1 MAQEYFDQ
9 LHEAV
14 KQAESRG
21 QRFDEKGKLLT
32 SPKGAEGEMQVLPKT
47 ARKPGFGVEPAKSR
61 DPDEIARVGRD
72 YLKAMVDKYGDTE
85 KALIAYNWGPK
96 NADDWLASGADKS
109 KLPKETQ
116 GYITRVFSKLN
127 ATPPSN
133 KPAPVTEP
141 TASEKVM
148 VPALQ
153 SGMSAKTDIKSLAQ
167 EAGPGYKAAMAM
179 MFLADDKPDD
189 DKTDVWKEAQ
199 PEAPDLMAPSALA
212 DLSLE
217 YKSPFPEKKPVRMAE
232 GGEAKKML
240 DDLPNFEDTSGM
252 PFEMI
257 KGGNK
262 MNVEDKQ
269 IEDMMLGLGT
279 NSSMLGLNL
288 SKMKQGEKE
297 NLAQSLM
304 AAYRTKVGD
313 TDVSVMGMRPTGAP
327 PGTYM
332 GGVSAAVPVY
342 GNDRVILGATGMQSP
357 YQSGMTGV
365 NLGYSGQ
372 VGPGRLDAMM
382 MQPVNSSQ
390 GRSYQVQY
398 RLPVGRAEGS
408 PMGGENA
415 DHLTPQEI
423 ERMAAAQ
430 GPAFLTPSSGRGRQ
444 AGNISK
450 ALASGEAYPAI
461 ARGVAELPYDVV
473 GGPVDLATLAM
484 RPFGYDEKK
493 PVMGSDWIKEK
504 MTKYGIRPG
513 EEANPTLQGFRT
525 AGELG
530 ASLVNPIPVSTK
542 VGQAVEK
549 GATAVGK
556 EAAKQMLRG
565 MEGEGPLAA
574 ISPPVMYAVKPRGGT
589 IATSGSLNEPP
600 ISRFDELLS
609 NYAEEIKNK
618 LPKSEGWPGAI
629 SSWASNPKYDAV
641 DAFIDKKARKYFI
654 NEFGT
659 ANDPLRKAMASGEMP
674 IYGKDVEQFPEY
686 LLAAARD
693 PNAPGHLQAKRHL
706 EKYYDDKTN
715 IQLQSLS
722 LAPDPHDAD
731 ARNIFNKKMTDFQT
745 KQRDLMTAEGL
756 PEEYQNPA
764 FLNKHT
770 FQDLKDYP
778 SSTEAFRKMVE
789 LGEQDKLPSNLKYA
803 LQNEQPIYMVSQPD
817 MDFLKPKILAET
829 LSTIPPEKLKNM
841 SFEQAVIEGTKN
853 MRVYR
858 EYDTAVERASKNLS
872 VPKEVM
878 SMFTKPV
885 TKSTDGEWVKL
896 TEPIATKLE
905 GKLMHHSVGG
915 YADNPNYNL
924 GGPEAIKSGKANIF
938 SLRNGKTGMP
948 EVTLEAEKLPNGDLG
963 LNQIKGDYNSFPSHR
978 TEEIFQF
985 IDKHPEIKR
994 LPGEFYPKDNTG
1006 VNLPRGIHVDW
1017 QGSYEHWKT
1026 GMPGEWRIQRSSD
1039 VADNYMYTLPA
1050 GEPPINRANG
1060 GMVERTKNDNRKY
1073 L

>member
-1 MAQEYFDQ
+1 MI
-9 LHEAV
+9 V
-14 KQAESRG
+14 
-21 QRFDEKGKLLT
+21 
-32 SPKGAEGEMQVLPKT
+32 GA
-47 ARKPGFGVEPAKSR
+47 S
-61 DPDEIARVGRD
+61 
-72 YLKAMVDKYGDTE
+72 
-85 KALIAYNWGPK
+85 
-96 NADDWLASGADKS
+96 
-109 KLPKETQ
+109 
-116 GYITRVFSKLN
+116 
-127 ATPPSN
+127 
-133 KPAPVTEP
+133 
-141 TASEKVM
+141 
-148 VPALQ
+148 
-153 SGMSAKTDIKSLAQ
+153 
-167 EAGPGYKAAMAM
+167 
-179 MFLADDKPDD
+179 
-189 DKTDVWKEAQ
+189 
-199 PEAPDLMAPSALA
+199 
-212 DLSLE
+212 
-217 YKSPFPEKKPVRMAE
+217 
-232 GGEAKKML
+232 
-240 DDLPNFEDTSGM
+240 
-252 PFEMI
+252 
-257 KGGNK
+257 
-262 MNVEDKQ
+262 
-269 IEDMMLGLGT
+269 
-279 NSSMLGLNL
+279 
-288 SKMKQGEKE
+288 
-297 NLAQSLM
+297 
-304 AAYRTKVGD
+304 
-313 TDVSVMGMRPTGAP
+313 
-327 PGTYM
+327 
-332 GGVSAAVPVY
+332 
-342 GNDRVILGATGMQSP
+342 GMQSP
-357 YQSGMTGV
+357 DRSGMTGV

-390 GRSYQVQY
+390 GRNFQVQY

-423 ERMAAAQ
+423 EQIAMAQA
-430 GPAFLTPSSGRGRQ
+430 PAFVTPSSGRGRQ

-450 ALASGEAYPAI
+450 ALASGEAYPAM
-461 ARGVAELPYDVV
+461 ARGVAELPYDIV
-473 GGPVDLATLAM
+473 GGPVDLATMAM
-484 RPFGYDEKK
+484 RPFGYDVKK
-493 PVMGSDWIKEK
+493 PTMGSDWIKEK
-504 MTKYGIRPG
+504 MTSAGIRPG

-530 ASLVNPIPVSTK
+530 ASMVNPIPAVTK

-549 GATAVGK
+549 GATVVGK

-589 IATSGSLNEPP
+589 FATSGSLNEPP

-609 NYAEEIKNK
+609 SYAEEMKNK
-618 LPKSEGWPGAI
+618 LPKPEGWMGSV
-629 SSWASNPKYDAV
+629 SSWVSNPKYDAV

-731 ARNIFNKKMTDFQT
+731 ARNIFNKKMIDFEM

-756 PEEYQNPA
+756 PQEYQNPA

-789 LGEQDKLPSNLKYA
+789 LGEQNRLPSNLKYA
-803 LQNEQPIYMVSQPD
+803 LQNEQPIYMANQPD
-817 MDFLKPKILAET
+817 MEFLKPKVLAET
-829 LSTIPPEKLKNM
+829 LATIPPEKLKNM

-885 TKSTDGEWVKL
+885 NKTKDGEWVKL

-915 YADNPNYNL
+915 YAENPNYNL
-924 GGPEAIKSGKANIF
+924 GGPEAIKSGKANVF

-948 EVTLEAEKLPNGDLG
+948 EVTLEAERLPNGDLG

-985 IDKHPEIKR
+985 VDKHPEIKR

-1006 VNLPRGIHVDW
+1006 VNLPKGIHVDW

-1050 GEPPINRANG
+1050 GEPPINRAKG